1 MFRRKIVLMAFL
13 LPFLLPLCSHTAQ
26 VYIRCHTVSN
36 KTIFYD
42 MKRCH
47 PMKTKNIP
55 LEFLHLNYQRAL
67 PPFNY
72 LAEIFNGILLIK
84 IKQQIFIL
92 FFCHS
97 ILTSEKT
104 ISKRRLVRI
113 LIHFFSPFLLWRKWE
128 QILFATGSKQ
138 DDEDDERSI
147 IKVQ

>member
-1 MFRRKIVLMAFL
+1 MAFL

-97 ILTSEKT
+97 ISNFLRKQFPNGDFFAFSYIFSSFLIVKEVRTN
-104 ISKRRLVRI
+104 IIRHRQAGRRR
-113 LIHFFSPFLLWRKWE
+113 
-128 QILFATGSKQ
+128 
-138 DDEDDERSI
+138 
-147 IKVQ
+147 